1 MPDLWFGTPLLPS
14 MPSRAAERWRC
25 ACWEGGMDIFGKK
38 KTGLISRAI
47 ASDPLAGLGCGC

>member
-1 MPDLWFGTPLLPS
+1 MVWHAPFAFYAQ
-14 MPSRAAERWRC
+14 R
-25 ACWEGGMDIFGKK
+25 GGLAQALCLVRGRMDVFRKK

>member
-1 MPDLWFGTPLLPS
+1 MPDLWSGTPLLPS
-14 MPSRAAERWRC
+14 MPSGAAERRRC
-25 ACWEGGMDIFGKK
+25 ACREGGMDIFGKK